1 MILSYR
7 ARRYGN
13 LDTLN
18 SKIRP
23 LQQILEIDGK
33 KCEEEEEQ
41 EEEQEEQQEDPICV
55 GCVYYHNYPL
65 LVVKFLTTQKL
76 IISR

>member
-7 ARRYGN
+7 ARQYGN

-23 LQQILEIDGK
+23 LKQILEIDGEK
-33 KCEEEEEQ
+33 S
-41 EEEQEEQQEDPICV
+41 EEQQEEQEDPI
-55 GCVYYHNYPL
+55 
-65 LVVKFLTTQKL
+65 
-76 IISR
+76 II

>member
-7 ARRYGN
+7 ARQYGN

-23 LQQILEIDGK
+23 LQHILEIDGEK
-33 KCEEEEEQ
+33 SEEQEQ
-41 EEEQEEQQEDPICV
+41 EEEEDPI
-55 GCVYYHNYPL
+55 N
-65 LVVKFLTTQKL
+65 
-76 IISR
+76 IEED